1 MKEDILKKFIEHF
14 TTNFRQVDENG
25 NLRYVF
31 CGSLALNLLSQTND
45 INLIDTKNQESSRK
59 QISDSLKS
67 VLVKNQRTMHDIDL
81 AIIDQDLYEK
91 SSNDEL
97 RLDISDFVDLF
108 YGRKK
113 EPEFSKIP
121 KELVPKE
128 SLIIDGFKTQ
138 LPEQVAQIN
147 MGNINVV
154 TSTSKDLFCYKVPFA
169 LRQFDETF
177 DTKEGIENKR
187 KDNIKDLTLLY
198 ILTTRMGYTKEELVR
213 GIGNVLESLLKD
225 ERDGFDFHD
234 YLSKLS
240 TNIPNTENFNKLRS
254 TISEGIDEFYRRRDE
269 SKGETL
275 EESSKNISLIQ
286 YDNSLVGKIK
296 NFFTSIKDMTAK
308 DISKGVFK
316 KIGDSI
322 KNVFGKKN
330 ESHDGQSDSRK
341 EDNGLSTTQEEA
353 LLFEQRLRQGVTDP
367 VIPKKLNDSTK
378 ANTRNKENEDS
389 EIGI

>member
-121 KELVPKE
+121 KE
-128 SLIIDGFKTQ
+128 
-138 LPEQVAQIN
+138 
-147 MGNINVV
+147 
-154 TSTSKDLFCYKVPFA
+154 
-169 LRQFDETF
+169 
-177 DTKEGIENKR
+177 
-187 KDNIKDLTLLY
+187 
-198 ILTTRMGYTKEELVR
+198 
-213 GIGNVLESLLKD
+213 
-225 ERDGFDFHD
+225 
-234 YLSKLS
+234 
-240 TNIPNTENFNKLRS
+240 
-254 TISEGIDEFYRRRDE
+254 
-269 SKGETL
+269 
-275 EESSKNISLIQ
+275 
-286 YDNSLVGKIK
+286 
-296 NFFTSIKDMTAK
+296 
-308 DISKGVFK
+308 
-316 KIGDSI
+316 
-322 KNVFGKKN
+322 
-330 ESHDGQSDSRK
+330 
-341 EDNGLSTTQEEA
+341 
-353 LLFEQRLRQGVTDP
+353 
-367 VIPKKLNDSTK
+367 
-378 ANTRNKENEDS
+378 
-389 EIGI
+389 